1 MSITFSPDCDRLADN
16 AAIIL
21 NYNVLLIY
29 YCQELKK

>member
-21 NYNVLLIY
+21 NYNVLLFITV
-29 YCQELKK
+29 KN